1 MTALQGAM
9 AALIGVFREH
19 AGPDKKLN
27 KAEMKKLLQTG
38 LIFLAVNVFNSFRI

>member
-38 LIFLAVNVFNSFRI
+38 LIFFSCQRF

>member
-27 KAEMKKLLQTG
+27 KVELKKLLETG
-38 LIFLAVNVFNSFRI
+38 LDFLSS